1 MTVIHVDFGSRR
13 TPTGPHVIPAE
24 LLDTFWRQVTWMY
37 WKASRAAIASYRRG
51 SPDSIAL
58 LSLRDIHL
66 CPPSHRLKC
75 AAGGTL
81 VTIRAE
87 HLVDGW
93 GASA

>member
-1 MTVIHVDFGSRR
+1 MTVIYVDFGSRR
-13 TPTGPHVIPAE
+13 TPNEPHVIPAE
-24 LLDTFWRQVTWMY
+24 LLDTLRRKVTWMY
-37 WKASRAAIASYRRG
+37 WSASRVAIASYWRG
-51 SPDSIAL
+51 NPERIAL

-75 AAGGTL
+75 AAGGTIM
-81 VTIRAE
+81 TIRAE